1 MAVAGGRP
9 RRAGVSAGCMP
20 PGHRGLPRP
29 GALSSWGAAGRPS
42 TALAL
47 AWCPHTVLALQGDC
61 GVPAAA
67 LGPPCGLTQASQ
79 NPNGARHGA
88 RGNGGGTGGP
98 GTARP
103 LAEVAW
109 ALLERGFGLE
119 RRAGQSSGSSPLRPG
134 RPPGL
139 GCPPPGSWPPLRGWK
154 RTQASCGRVPG
165 SPCSLQR
172 CGGSR
177 GSGRAAGPRD
187 QSGPRPGARL
197 RAAALLG
204 PQARP
209 GGDGRALAA
218 RPWAPPTC
226 LPLPGYWRHQPRR
239 LRARG
244 RAHRTLEAGP

>member
-1 MAVAGGRP
+1 MSLRDACLQGTGACPGLGRSRLGELPEDRARP
-9 RRAGVSAGCMP
+9 RP
-20 PGHRGLPRP
+20 WPGARTLCSPYRVTVGSLPRP
-29 GALSSWGAAGRPS
+29 SG
-42 TALAL
+42 
-47 AWCPHTVLALQGDC
+47 H
-61 GVPAAA
+61 PAASPRPHRTPM
-67 LGPPCGLTQASQ
+67 GPGMGPVEM
-79 NPNGARHGA
+79 
-88 RGNGGGTGGP
+88 GGGTGGP

-172 CGGSR
+172 GGGSR

-226 LPLPGYWRHQPRR
+226 LPLPGYWRHQTR